1 MIKTFIK
8 KTNNGQPLPKI
19 EKTKFQLDK
28 EGVAIRNKLV
38 ATREKSARL
47 LLAKARED
55 LVDKDLIIKQATF
68 LFVAMRQKMLAAPL
82 SYYRRFLHVED
93 PHVAIERLTTMQHDL
108 LRELKDM
115 PKKITDPNWM
125 ETLDEED

>member
-1 MIKTFIK
+1 MIKRIIK
-8 KTNNGQPLPKI
+8 RTNNGAPPP

-28 EGVAIRNKLV
+28 EGVAIRNKFT

-55 LVDKDLIIKQATF
+55 LVDKDLILKQATF
-68 LFVAMRQKMLAAPL
+68 LYVAMRQKMLSAPL
-82 SYYRRFLHVED
+82 AYYRRFLHLTD
-93 PHVAIERLTTMQHDL
+93 PHQVIDRLTAMQHEL

-125 ETLDEED
+125 ESLDDED